1 MKRLIPGILLAGFL
15 FGPASAATLLGD
27 TVTINVTATNPLVTH
42 SRVVG
47 AGNDG
52 DYFGSIFF
60 DFNGGVNGDLFT
72 VSSFGAFGGIGSS
85 DPTHT
90 VIWTLTG
97 LDFGTP
103 LIGFDILQ
111 SPNPVTIDSLTATS
125 VTFEYNENSFGPGT
139 FFQGQF
145 ITEVAAVPEPST
157 WAMMILG
164 FAGVSFM
171 AYRRKSKPALMA
183 A

>member
-1 MKRLIPGILLAGFL
+1 MKRLIAGILLAGFL

-27 TVTINVTATNPLVTH
+27 TVTINVTATNPLVTQT
-42 SRVVG
+42 VVVR
-47 AGNDG
+47 AGYDG

-72 VSSFGAFGGIGSS
+72 LYAFSGVAFSSIGSD

-103 LIGFDILQ
+103 L
-111 SPNPVTIDSLTATS
+111 
-125 VTFEYNENSFGPGT
+125 
-139 FFQGQF
+139 
-145 ITEVAAVPEPST
+145 
-157 WAMMILG
+157 
-164 FAGVSFM
+164 
-171 AYRRKSKPALMA
+171 
-183 A
+183 